1 MEENKHAAAG
11 DPETARSS
19 LGEVARLFLKLGII
33 AFGGPAAHIA
43 MMRDEVVE
51 RRKWVTDQEFL
62 DLIGAAN
69 IIPGPSS
76 TELAIFLGYVRVG
89 WPGLVLAGALFIL
102 PAMLMVLALAWA
114 YVEYG
119 STPAATWLLYGIKPV
134 IIAVIAQALWQLT
147 RTAVKDSILGAV
159 GLGVFAL
166 YLLGFNAIALLFGG
180 GLLVMLLKN
189 AHRVW
194 SKAGKTA
201 AFVPLFGLPAS
212 ALVKGAGAVAYFNL
226 GTLFLTFLKI
236 GAVVYGSGYV
246 LLAFLRSDFVERLH
260 WLSDQQLIDAVA
272 VGQFTPGPVFTTAT
286 FIGYLLGG
294 VPAGIL
300 STVAI
305 FLPGFIFAAAIYPL
319 VPRLRHSAWASKLLD
334 GVNVS
339 AVGLMA
345 GVTWVLGRAALID
358 WFTVILALVS
368 AVLVFRVKINSAWLV
383 IGGGI
388 LGLAYKLLG

>member
-1 MEENKHAAAG
+1 MGENKNAATG
-11 DPETARSS
+11 ERMEQPS
-19 LGEVARLFLKLGII
+19 LGEVARLFLKLGFI
-33 AFGGPAAHIA
+33 AFGGPAAHVA
-43 MMRDEVVE
+43 MMRAEVVE
-51 RRKWVTDQEFL
+51 RRKWVTEQQFL
-62 DLIGAAN
+62 DLLGAAN

-159 GLGVFAL
+159 GLGVFVL
-166 YLLGFNAIALLFGG
+166 YLSGFNAIALLFGG
-180 GLLVMLLKN
+180 GLLVMLLEN
-189 AHRVW
+189 RGYLW
-194 SKAGKTA
+194 PKARRPA
-201 AFVPLFGLPAS
+201 AFAPLLSLPAS
-212 ALVKGAGAVAYFNL
+212 ALAKTAAGGAYFNL

-246 LLAFLRSDFVERLH
+246 LLAFLRSDFVERLR
-260 WLSDQQLIDAVA
+260 WLTDQQLIDAVA

-286 FIGYLLGG
+286 FIGYLVGG

-305 FLPGFIFAAAIYPL
+305 FLPGFIFAAAIYPI
-319 VPRLRHSAWASKLLD
+319 VPRLRRSAWASKLLD

-345 GVTWVLGRAALID
+345 GVTWVLARAALID
-358 WFTVILALVS
+358 GFTAIIALIS
-368 AVLVFRVKINSAWLV
+368 AVLVFRLKINSAWLV

-388 LGLAYKLLG
+388 LGFAYKFLT